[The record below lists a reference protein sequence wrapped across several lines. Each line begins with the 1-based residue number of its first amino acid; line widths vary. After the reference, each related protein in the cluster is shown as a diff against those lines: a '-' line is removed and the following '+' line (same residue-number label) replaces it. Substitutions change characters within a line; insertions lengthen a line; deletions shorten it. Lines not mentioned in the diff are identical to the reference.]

1 MLYFGSSVCC
11 PTPTPGAPSAF
22 SIPALWGG
30 ASVMAE
36 KCKNTK
42 LQQPTDFFPAPNDW
56 LAQWDLSHL
65 AVWE

>member
-1 MLYFGSSVCC
+1 
-11 PTPTPGAPSAF
+11 
-22 SIPALWGG
+22 
-30 ASVMAE
+30 MAE